1 MLSKCLPQKEATDS
15 STNQMFCLV
24 SRVKPLHNSICLVA
38 PHQGP
43 TRRLVFL
50 TSQEAHLNTNFPP
63 EFISTCTELQLV
75 PPSAGGL
82 GTLLSTGPPHQLTNI
97 HHLPSRSPAASPAVS
112 YTPHHYQKH
121 YIVSDTVYSFQVV
134 SCVK

>member
-1 MLSKCLPQKEATDS
+1 MPATESGHWWLNQSDPLILMTCKTLTQQYKPDGTS
-15 STNQMFCLV
+15 SRSTQEISLLDFIR
-24 SRVKPLHNSICLVA
+24 STSNS
-38 PHQGP
+38 
-43 TRRLVFL
+43 
-50 TSQEAHLNTNFPP
+50 NTPP
-63 EFISTCTELQLV
+63 ESTCTELQLV
-75 PPSAGGL
+75 STPVQGGL

-112 YTPHHYQKH
+112 HTPHHYQKH